1 MRKLFVGF
9 SIFTS
14 CLTYGQLPSVNVPI
28 IPAVDTIIYLST
40 NGSDANPGTAL
51 APKLTFQAALNAIPF
66 GTVGINGNAV
76 YGKIIL
82 LAGNYYPSGAN
93 YFSQSVAKWR
103 STQSGQYVYRNVS
116 VEGEGEVNMYG
127 DNCPNG
133 HVLELRGNGISVKNI
148 KVWNADVNGIWI
160 HGDESNLHH
169 DVALDHVEAYHC
181 NDFGVFVNGYNR
193 VSIDM
198 SIAGNNC
205 LHNEFEDTCKWASGM
220 RTDHCKHVSI
230 RNSEA
235 YNNWGEGINPS
246 LSEFVEIK
254 DNKIYNNYSVN
265 LYFHSTS
272 NAVVCNN
279 LIYSD
284 DSTYWRY
291 CENGGGKPGGIDI
304 TNELTCEYS
313 CFQQLPCGQS
323 YACCAYLNDNDAI
336 TFSNYKLVDSLFIFN
351 NVCINSKLT
360 IYDTYSQ
367 NAIAAN
373 YFGKI
378 FIENNDFIGTDAA
391 VTSLKSSLNL
401 YFPLA
406 NVSVQPVIFKNNIF
420 SYNPQQPNSIP
431 LYYTYNITCD
441 GSNIHSKF
449 TFQNN
454 LWKIKPNVAQLNFN
468 ADLENNNIT
477 GSLPV
482 TSLSN
487 LTPSLSSPELV
498 QTGANSAYI
507 TEDYYHNPRSLNSN
521 VGAIEYGSFNEI
533 NTLALSAKIY
543 PNPSEHTLNVERK
556 NQSESVITISSLNG
570 VLLARFETNKTTFK
584 IDLSHYPAGT
594 YLISV
599 DESGILETHR
609 FIKL

>member
-1 MRKLFVGF
+1 MRKLFLGLLIV
-9 SIFTS
+9 TS
-14 CLTYGQLPSVNVPI
+14 FLTYGQLPSVNVPL

-82 LAGNYYPSGAN
+82 LAGNYYPSPAN
-93 YFSQSVAKWR
+93 YFSQSVANWR

-181 NDFGVFVNGYNR
+181 NEFGVFVNGYNR

-291 CENGGGKPGGIDI
+291 CLNGGGKPGGIDI
-304 TNELTCEYS
+304 TNELTCENS
-313 CFQQLPCGQS
+313 CFLQIPCGQS
-323 YACCAYLNDNDAI
+323 YACCAYINDNGVASA
-336 TFSNYKLVDSLFIFN
+336 SNYKLVDSIFLYN

-360 IYDTYSQ
+360 IYDSYSDFF
-367 NAIAAN
+367 NAN
-373 YFGKI
+373 YLGKI
-378 FIENNDFIGTDAA
+378 FVENNDFIATNGDAS
-391 VTSLKSSLNL
+391 TLKSSLTL

-420 SYNPQQPNSIP
+420 SYNNQQPNSIP
-431 LYYTYNITCD
+431 LYYASNNTCD

-454 LWKIKPNVAQLNFN
+454 LWKFKPNVAQLNFN

-487 LTPSLSSPELV
+487 LTPSISSPELV

-507 TEDYYHNPRSLNSN
+507 TDDYYHNPRSLNSN

-533 NTLALSAKIY
+533 NTLTLSAKIY

-570 VLLARFETNKTTFK
+570 VLLARFVTNKTTFQ